1 MNQRSQHWQ
10 QHYRHF
16 HSLAST
22 EGVWRSMEY
31 SNERC
36 QIQLY
41 AYLLEAVGPLAGKRV
56 LDVGCGWG
64 VPTRIFD
71 ACGATAMGIDL
82 VSETISELQRRHP
95 HLQWQV
101 IDILDEDQMRQLGLF
116 DVVVAMEV
124 LQYVD
129 FTTAMTNLWPHV
141 APGGRLIGFVPNSA
155 CPIVAKVR
163 QRFDGMW
170 LPLSQGE
177 IRAVAATLP
186 GAADLRIKGLR
197 FRTDQSFLP
206 YETTDWSDRVDG
218 APNRLVFVIS
228 RREC

>member
-1 MNQRSQHWQ
+1 MNQRSHHWQ
-10 QHYRHF
+10 QHYRQL
-16 HSLAST
+16 HSLEST
-22 EGVWRSMEY
+22 EGVCRSLEY

-41 AYLLEAVGPLAGKRV
+41 AHLLEAAGPLAGKRV

-64 VPTRIFD
+64 VTTRIFE
-71 ACGATAMGIDL
+71 ACGAMATGID
-82 VSETISELQRRHP
+82 VVPETIPELQRRHP

-101 IDILDEDQMRQLGLF
+101 IDVLDESQMRQLGLF

-141 APGGRLIGFVPNSA
+141 AAGGRLIGFVPNSA
-155 CPIVAKVR
+155 CPIAAKVR
-163 QRFDGMW
+163 QRFDDMW
-170 LPLSQGE
+170 LPLSEAE
-177 IRAVAATLP
+177 IGAVAAMLP
-186 GAADLRIKGLR
+186 GTADLRIKGLQ

-206 YETTDWSDRVDG
+206 YETTDWSERVDG
-218 APNRLVFVIS
+218 APNRLGFVI
-228 RREC
+228 RRR